1 MVTELRQSVDVDTN
15 KSLYWKFTVI
25 STTEITSEEDMD
37 HTELA
42 VAMETSGGWS
52 RRNRLFRNTSKYP
65 VWQNGMFFQWL
76 KDAGTFM
83 FSFILLE
90 M

>member
-1 MVTELRQSVDVDTN
+1 
-15 KSLYWKFTVI
+15 
-25 STTEITSEEDMD
+25 
-37 HTELA
+37 
-42 VAMETSGGWS
+42 
-52 RRNRLFRNTSKYP
+52 LFRNTSKYP